1 VVGPLQVEN
10 GPNPAFAV
18 LRVTSRQ
25 TAGEYTAD
33 EQRERIV
40 EVLREQKLMQRLLEE
55 LRRDTYV
62 SVRM

>member
-1 VVGPLQVEN
+1 MQVEN
-10 GPNPAFAV
+10 GPTPAFAV
-18 LRVTSRQ
+18 LRVTGRQ

-40 EVLREQKLMQRLLEE
+40 QVLREQKLLERLLAD